1 MCNGLKI
8 KCDSLS
14 ILARAKIMAAW
25 PQMSKVLAVN
35 LESTLLFSGN
45 NMGCR
50 VFNGVIQNTLAKTEL
65 LYTKNAGA

>member
-45 NMGCR
+45 NTGSPIFKR
-50 VFNGVIQNTLAKTEL
+50 VIQN
-65 LYTKNAGA
+65 

>member
-1 MCNGLKI
+1 MVCNGLKI

-45 NMGCR
+45 NTGSPIFKR
-50 VFNGVIQNTLAKTEL
+50 VIQN
-65 LYTKNAGA
+65 